1 VSQVVPFQKVDEPP
15 HSVEAEQVVLGALLL
30 SLDGLH
36 EAKSRGGTRLF
47 YDPVHES
54 IFALICEKEKR
65 GELVS
70 PVALAEWAKGNDAFS
85 DLGGPGY
92 LARLAGA
99 ATTASQF
106 PYYIDMLADLSA
118 KRGVQKALTVASD
131 GIADGDSRCDAI
143 IARLDADIAAL
154 DVQGGAQTVSML
166 RAVTVAMQNALAAK
180 QGERSGL
187 VPTGIGRLDDMVG
200 GFRPGELI
208 LLGGRPS
215 MGKSSVALNI
225 ALNAARSGTPVI
237 ICSLEMN
244 PEAMAVR
251 AISEETGRQ
260 GKAVTYREILNG
272 SIVDWQMDAATEAAK
287 KVAELPIQFLTREF
301 SDLASMRAGVVQAQ
315 KVLGGKAGLLVIDY
329 AQLLRSQAKSR
340 YEQITEISIELKAL
354 AGKMNLPVLALS
366 QLSRALEQRD
376 EKRPMLSDLRESG
389 QLEQDADTVLFCYRD
404 EYYLE
409 RDKPEAGLD
418 EGALEAWQDAMERA
432 RNRLEIIVAKQRQGP
447 IGTANVMCNV
457 ALNRIWER

>member
-1 VSQVVPFQKVDEPP
+1 MNEVLRFQKKAEEPY
-15 HSVEAEQVVLGALLL
+15 SVEAEQQVLGALLL

-36 EAKSRGGTRLF
+36 EAKSRGGDKLF
-47 YDPVHES
+47 FDPVHQAL
-54 IFALICEKEKR
+54 FALICEKEKR

-70 PVALAEWAKGNDAFS
+70 PVSLSGWAKTHEGMNQ
-85 DLGGPGY
+85 LGGAGY
-92 LARLAGA
+92 LGRLAGA
-99 ATTASQF
+99 ATTVSQL
-106 PYYIDMLADLSA
+106 PHYIDLLADLSA
-118 KRGVQKALTVASD
+118 KRGVQRAIAAASES
-131 GIADGDSRCDAI
+131 INDGDSRCDAI

-166 RAVTVAMQNALAAK
+166 RAVTLAMENALAAT
-180 QGERSGL
+180 QGDSRGL
-187 VPTGIGRLDDMVG
+187 VRTGIESLDGFVG

-215 MGKSSVALNI
+215 MGKTSVALNV
-225 ALNAARSGTPVI
+225 ALNVARAGRPVI

-260 GKAVTYREILNG
+260 GKAVTYRDILNG
-272 SIVDWQMDAATEAAK
+272 NIVEWQMDAAVEAAK
-287 KVAELPIQFLTREF
+287 EIAKLPIQFLTREF
-301 SDLASMRAGVVQAQ
+301 SDLASMKAGVIQAQ
-315 KVLGGKAGLLVIDY
+315 KVLGQQAGLLVIDY

-354 AGKMNLPVLALS
+354 AGKMNMPILALS

-376 EKRPMLSDLRESG
+376 DKRPMLSDLRESG

-409 RDKPEAGLD
+409 RDRPEDELD
-418 EGALEAWQDAMERA
+418 ADAMDAWRTALDRA
-432 RNRLEIIVAKQRQGP
+432 KNKLEIIVAKQRQGP